1 MKSLRLPTLLAAA
14 LAAFALVGCQT
25 ASSSSSMSTPAPA
38 KPAMSAPAAKP
49 ATAMAVIR
57 IKAGPPVS
65 GFTADADGNVWLPER
80 GFTGSDSIGR
90 DGLAIANTRS
100 PGIYQSEHY
109 SMSAFT
115 ESLPNGK
122 YTVKLH
128 FSETYEGITGPGQRV
143 FSYNVDGKDFK
154 DFDIWVKAG
163 GFARAYIETVEVE
176 IKDGKLD
183 ITFTPQ
189 IENPQI
195 NGIEIIP
202 KA

>member
-1 MKSLRLPTLLAAA
+1 MKSLRLPTLLAA
-14 LAAFALVGCQT
+14 LAALTLAGCQSG
-25 ASSSSSMSTPAPA
+25 SSTSSMPAAPA
-38 KPAMSAPAAKP
+38 ASAPAASAPSTKP
-49 ATAMAVIR
+49 APKMTAIR
-57 IKAGPPVS
+57 IKAGPPVA

-80 GFTGSDSIGR
+80 GFTGTDSIGR
-90 DGLAIANTRS
+90 DGLAIANTKS

-109 SMSAFT
+109 SMTAFS
-115 ESLPNGK
+115 EPLPNGK

-143 FSYNVDGKDFK
+143 FTFNIEGKEFK

-176 IKDGKLD
+176 VKDGKLD

-189 IENPQI
+189 VENPQI

-202 KA
+202 HG